1 MPLRAVDLMKADPI
15 TVAPEMPV
23 LDVQHLFV
31 QANIG
36 GAPVV
41 DSSGVVRGVVTS
53 TDLLRVMD
61 QACDDDID
69 PPESDEVEGLTAI
82 DVATPSP
89 IWVTP
94 DAPLSEVARV
104 MRHEGIHRVLV
115 GSDGRLAGV
124 LSAFDLLE
132 VVR

>member
-1 MPLRAVDLMKADPI
+1 MPLRAADLMTANPI
-15 TVAPEMPV
+15 TIAPETSV

-41 DSSGVVRGVVTS
+41 DSSGVVRGVITS

-61 QACDDDID
+61 QVCDEDLD
-69 PPESDEVEGLTAI
+69 PGESDDVDGLTAI

-89 IWVTP
+89 IWVAP

-115 GSDGRLAGV
+115 GSGGQLAGV
-124 LSAFDLLE
+124 LTSFDLLAA
-132 VVR
+132 VH